1 VNAAPAEVPAAG
13 WRLGALALLALWI
26 MAPVTLPVPV
36 LRELVQERFAVSELL
51 TSLFMSVNMVGALFA
66 APMVGAL
73 VDRIGRRRPLLVG
86 ALLLD
91 AVCFFALAAP
101 VPFPVFLSI
110 RFVEGCAHIGA
121 LSILLTLASNTLAP
135 ERRGRAMGIV
145 GGAMMLGIAI
155 GAPVGGALAERSVVT
170 PLEVGGLLLLGAA
183 LLAWIAARDVDRSE
197 QRPSL
202 AAIAGA
208 LRERPAILL
217 PLAFAFADRF
227 TVGFFTTTFSLYL
240 RRIHDLT
247 PPQIGISIAIFM
259 IPFALLSVPFGLLA
273 DRRSPIA
280 MLCVGSV
287 LYGIGTAAV
296 GFTAPPALFGLM
308 FAIGVAAAVMFV
320 PSMLM
325 TMRMVPDG
333 VRATALGAFNAAG
346 SLGFVLG
353 PITGGAVSQAVAAS
367 SGWLEGYRAAFIV
380 AGASEILCVVAAL
393 VFLARQRMKG
403 SGAAKDPRPVVD

>member
-1 VNAAPAEVPAAG
+1 LSAAPPENSSAS
-13 WRLGALALLALWI
+13 WRLGVLGLLALWI

-36 LRELVQERFAVSELL
+36 LRELVQERFDVSELL
-51 TSLFMSVNMVGALFA
+51 TSLFMSVNMLGALFA

-73 VDRIGRRRPLLVG
+73 VDRIGRRRQLLVG

-91 AVCFFALAAP
+91 AACFFALAMP
-101 VPFPVFLSI
+101 VPFSLFLSI
-110 RFVEGCAHIGA
+110 RFVEGCVHIGA

-135 ERRGRAMGIV
+135 EQRGRAMGIV
-145 GGAMMLGIAI
+145 GGCMMLGIAI
-155 GAPVGGALAERSVVT
+155 GAPVGGALAKRSVVT
-170 PLEVGGLLLLGAA
+170 PLEAGGVLLVGAA
-183 LLAWIAARDVDRSE
+183 LLALIAAREVDRDPE
-197 QRPSL
+197 RPGL
-202 AAIAGA
+202 AAIVAA
-208 LRERPAILL
+208 LRRRPAILL

-240 RRIHDLT
+240 RRIHDLP
-247 PPQIGISIAIFM
+247 PPQIGIAIAIFM

-280 MLCVGSV
+280 MLCIGSV
-287 LYGIGTAAV
+287 LYGVGTAAV
-296 GFTAPPALFGLM
+296 GFTAPPALYALM

-325 TMRMVPDG
+325 TTRMAPDE

-353 PITGGAVSQAVAAS
+353 PITGGAVSQAVAAN
-367 SGWLEGYRAAFIV
+367 SGWLAGYRVAFIT

-393 VFLARQRMKG
+393 VFLARQRG
-403 SGAAKDPRPVVD
+403 SLRPAAEGPERMVD

>member
-1 VNAAPAEVPAAG
+1 VSAPPGETPGASF
-13 WRLGALALLALWI
+13 RLGALALLALWI

-36 LRELVQERFAVSELL
+36 LRELVQERFSVSELL

-66 APMVGAL
+66 APLLGAL
-73 VDRIGRRRPLLVG
+73 VDRIGRRRQLLVG

-91 AVCFFALAAP
+91 AACFFALAAP

-145 GGAMMLGIAI
+145 GGCMMLGIAF
-155 GAPVGGALAERSVVT
+155 GAPAGGALAKRSVET
-170 PLEVGGLLLLGAA
+170 PLEVGGVLLLGAA
-183 LLAWIAARDVDRSE
+183 VLAWLAAREVDGS
-197 QRPSL
+197 QARPGL
-202 AAIAGA
+202 AAIVRA
-208 LRERPAILL
+208 LRARPAILI

-240 RRIHDLT
+240 RRIHDL
-247 PPQIGISIAIFM
+247 PPSQIGIAIAIFM
-259 IPFALLSVPFGLLA
+259 LPFALLSVPFGLLA
-273 DRRSPIA
+273 DRRSPLA

-287 LYGIGTAAV
+287 LYAIGTAAV
-296 GFTAPPALFGLM
+296 GYTAPPALFGLM

-325 TMRMVPDG
+325 TIRMASDD

-353 PITGGAVSQAVAAS
+353 PITGGAVSQAVASA
-367 SGWLEGYRAAFIV
+367 SGWLDGYRAAFLV

-393 VFLARQRMKG
+393 LFVARQRSSARRG
-403 SGAAKDPRPVVD
+403 SGIRW